1 VSAAPQAAP
10 RVVTVKRVVDYLK
23 RKLESDT
30 NLRAIRVAGE
40 ISNYSVQPK
49 SGHVNFILKDGEA
62 VLACFAW
69 ASDAALFPK
78 VGNGMSVIASGSIT
92 TYPQKSVYQLLVRS
106 VEFDGV
112 GQVHALF
119 EELKKKLDAE
129 GLFALERKRPL
140 PPYPFR
146 VALVSSR
153 TSDGATDFV
162 TLLRKRAPHVAVV
175 WFETSVQGPN
185 APPEIAAAIG
195 RASRAD
201 VDAIVVT
208 RGGGSF
214 EDLFAFSDERVVRA
228 VATARHPVI
237 SAIGHTVDQQLC
249 DFAAD
254 RHVETPSAAA
264 EALGSDLRDIR
275 RRLDERVERAKRRTE
290 SLLGGLRADL
300 ERTLTRSR
308 LAQPRLYFLERLQ
321 RVVDVEAKLDAL
333 TESGLRRREAALREF
348 VRRLDARDPSRRL
361 AERARSLQAA
371 SLRLRPALDR
381 QLDRAVRAHA
391 DRSGRLEPAVRAR
404 LERARQRVVLAV
416 AHLDGKNPEAILQR
430 GYAIVTYADGIVRDA
445 SAVPD
450 GAVVEA
456 RLARGTLSAR
466 VERRESDGN
475 QRIG

>member
-1 VSAAPQAAP
+1 VSAAPRPGP
-10 RVVTVKRVVDYLK
+10 RVVGVRRVVDYLR

-30 NLRAIRVAGE
+30 NLRDIRVTGE
-40 ISNYSVQPK
+40 ISNYAVQPK
-49 SGHVNFILKDGEA
+49 NGHVNFVLKEGDA
-62 VLACFAW
+62 VLNAFAW
-69 ASDAALFPK
+69 ADDAAAFPRIA
-78 VGNGMSVIASGSIT
+78 NGMAVIAAGSIAT
-92 TYPQKSVYQLLVRS
+92 FAQRSTYQLLVRS
-106 VEFDGV
+106 LELYGV

-129 GLFALERKRPL
+129 GLFAPERKRPL

-175 WFETSVQGPN
+175 WCETSVQGAN

-228 VATARHPVI
+228 VATARHPVV
-237 SAIGHTVDQQLC
+237 SAIGHTVDLQLC

-264 EALGSDLRDIR
+264 ESLGADLRDIR
-275 RRLDERVERAKRRTE
+275 RRLDERVERARRRAET
-290 SLLGGLRADL
+290 LRANLQAQL

-308 LAQPRLYFLERLQ
+308 LAQPRVYFLERLQ
-321 RVVDVEAKLDAL
+321 SVAEVESKLDDL
-333 TESGLRRREAALREF
+333 TARAIRRRESTLREF

-361 AERARSLQAA
+361 AERARRLQAA
-371 SLRLRPALDR
+371 TL
-381 QLDRAVRAHA
+381 
-391 DRSGRLEPAVRAR
+391 RLEPAARAR
-404 LERARQRVVLAV
+404 LERGRQRLALAV

-430 GYAIVTYADGIVRDA
+430 GYAIVTYADGIVRDSA
-445 SAVPD
+445 AVPE
-450 GAVVEA
+450 GAVIEA

-466 VERRESDGN
+466 VERKETDGN
-475 QRIG
+475 